1 MQPKRTSR
9 SDVHGSRWKGGEIL
23 QMDKYG
29 RKVIKGIQEEW
40 KGVEEGMDDEDQR
53 GEGEGGAGEGEGRL
67 ASGRIALTR
76 VL

>member
-1 MQPKRTSR
+1 
-9 SDVHGSRWKGGEIL
+9 
-23 QMDKYG
+23 MDKYG